1 MGEHT
6 IKLSP
11 PPSSP
16 SLTQIGTL
24 EMPPVCP
31 VLGTKWPR
39 VKHSAAPP
47 WGWCRDLSPGPAA
60 GWQQGGQRHSLVP
73 AGMGR
78 GWRAAGGQCRGAMHA
93 LQFPRRVPE
102 TRWGGGRQGRG
113 WLGEEGD
120 MGMKDLGTHRDQ
132 AGPGGRGGPFADA
145 STLFHQPQGGP
156 GSGRR
161 HGGRSGG
168 LSAHCGPRERERGSR
183 APVRGGGERL
193 QPGPPPS
200 PHPPARTLGVPITL
214 ASGLGW
220 LVLFRPSP
228 RVAPLAAT
236 GVGGDTRGPGTTCC
250 CVLGAGGPGP
260 APTLATTCPVLTDG
274 EKMGGGVKEGRG
286 EREKDSEIER
296 GGHRPGGGGYG
307 GGAAAPGPPGQW
319 EPPLT

>member
-1 MGEHT
+1 MVDSDVHPGDA
-6 IKLSP
+6 ISVY
-11 PPSSP
+11 SSNH
-16 SLTQIGTL
+16 
-24 EMPPVCP
+24 
-31 VLGTKWPR
+31 WPR
-39 VKHSAAPP
+39 VKALSSPTLEGG
-47 WGWCRDLSPGPAA
+47 GWCRDPSPESSCGVAA
-60 GWQQGGQRHSLVP
+60 RET
-73 AGMGR
+73 
-78 GWRAAGGQCRGAMHA
+78 AAFLGASGEGERLGGQCRGAMHA
-93 LQFPRRVPE
+93 LRFPRRVPE
-102 TRWGGGRQGRG
+102 THWGGGRQGRG
-113 WLGEEGD
+113 RPGEEGD

-132 AGPGGRGGPFADA
+132 AGPGRPGGPFTDA

-183 APVRGGGERL
+183 APVRRGGEGL

-200 PHPPARTLGVPITL
+200 PPPTRPPGVPITP

-220 LVLFRPSP
+220 LVLFRPPP
-228 RVAPLAAT
+228 RVAPPPAT

-250 CVLGAGGPGP
+250 CVRGAGGPGP
-260 APTLATTCPVLTDG
+260 APTVATTCPVLTDG

-296 GGHRPGGGGYG
+296 GGHRPGGWLWRGGCR
-307 GGAAAPGPPGQW
+307 PRPPGQW